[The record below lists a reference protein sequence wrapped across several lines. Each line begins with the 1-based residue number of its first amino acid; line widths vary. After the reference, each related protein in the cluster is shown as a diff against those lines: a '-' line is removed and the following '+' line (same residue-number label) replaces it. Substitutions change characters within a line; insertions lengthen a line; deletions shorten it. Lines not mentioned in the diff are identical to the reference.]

1 MVNTRAL
8 PAPPGASPPP
18 PAPPVASRTISRRPG
33 LPGGRAVVGALLVV
47 TAGVGTFTLG
57 SGGGDGPSGRYPVL
71 VRSVDPGE
79 LVERDAIEWRPMDLD
94 PDVAA
99 RTFEYGSD
107 SADQLTDA
115 IALVPMGRGALLQRE
130 DVHIGDSI
138 ADTTEAAGLA
148 TAQLSIPVP
157 VDRTPPGLRRG
168 ERVALLAT
176 YGSGDGATTVRT
188 VQDAIVLAYD
198 TDPEA
203 IGANDRGRLTL
214 ALDDATALV
223 ATAHAAQVAELTVV
237 RTTGTDNPLPE
248 LYRRGDAG
256 VDRSPA

>member
-1 MVNTRAL
+1 MVNTRAV
-8 PAPPGASPPP
+8 PAPPGTPPP
-18 PAPPVASRTISRRPG
+18 PLAPPVASRTISRRPG

-57 SGGGDGPSGRYPVL
+57 SDGGDGPSGRYPVL
-71 VRSVDPGE
+71 LRSVDPGE
-79 LVERDAIEWRPMDLD
+79 VVARDAVEWRPMNLD

-99 RTFEYGSD
+99 RTFSSTRDGVDE
-107 SADQLTDA
+107 LTGA
-115 IALVPMGRGALLQRE
+115 VALVPMGRGELLQRG
-130 DVHIGDSI
+130 DVRTGDTI
-138 ADTTEAAGLA
+138 TGDTETAGLA
-148 TAQLSIPVP
+148 TAQLSIPIP

-168 ERVALLAT
+168 ERVAVLAT
-176 YGSGDGATTVRT
+176 YGSGDGASTVRT

-214 ALDDATALV
+214 ALDDTTALV

-237 RTTGTDNPLPE
+237 RTTGTDDPLPE
-248 LYRRGDAG
+248 LYRRDDAPN
-256 VDRSPA
+256 DRAPA